1 MGQIQ
6 IDELQIVDGGVQV
19 KKIMIDMIDKFK
31 SKLLV
36 KLNEWRR
43 GRSLYKNVQEEKKTT
58 PKIKKIVAQ
67 DIKPLWFSAWE
78 ATIVVALFI
87 FFLLLTHAQTLFPYE
102 KFISFIEWLYPFQ
115 GSPFALTDGNHYQ
128 NLIAIHAGIGAVLI
142 GLAFF
147 IAQEIAKE
155 RDKGNSYK
163 GFIILRRSKFFS
175 LLLAEILFFFLFLW
189 GSVNILST
197 IPVFFMGI
205 CTLYSLYKTFGL
217 IIDDFEL
224 KKEER
229 KIFFDKLNTSFLK
242 VLDLEITK
250 LIGDNQL
257 RKLMKDYE
265 NFIEVTPFSPIN
277 KQDYT
282 SLKAEKSGV
291 FTDLNL
297 RTLKKLLTKLQ
308 ESAPLEKE
316 MVGMSSEAPDTLSGP
331 RKKDPY
337 CYLSPRFFSDTK
349 EVNDILFWIRNDLF
363 TNEKNAKEIRA
374 LAQQAFT
381 ITSLDFDLEH
391 ARNDI
396 RKLKLLSL
404 DLIKD
409 QRSDELGEVL
419 NNYTKLIED
428 FYSYLE
434 PYGGGFSEKQ
444 ARDMSMEIFFGGLK
458 PVAWI
463 SEDIREIFEHGIESN
478 SKEIIKEVGYL
489 PVRLMRYSI
498 DYKDHLIFQQ
508 FQYYP
513 FRLYQASV
521 NAQKTGK
528 DELAIFLFDRSWR
541 YLKEISDYY
550 LEPKLKKEEDYPTEE
565 VRNFACAILKI
576 FQGLLKSSFDAR
588 DIESFKTYLSTTN
601 GLFRHLDITDRFKN
615 EEAQQIADFLKNKKE
630 EIIFGLA
637 SWIFYKF
644 SQSSTDEIAK
654 QFYNAIQGATS
665 SKIEELTNVF
675 LRSHSFET
683 EDFWGWDNWEMTEKG
698 EDQVHSIQILEK
710 LERFYAVKALS
721 FLASKTNEEI
731 EKIELPHSRDIAYLA
746 EGTRD
751 LTKVLDD
758 IKTNPDNWKFVLQQ
772 NAINKV
778 DPFKSLLAK
787 AKEKQ
792 EQDELKLKR
801 EQNISQ
807 KRVEEFKKEVL
818 KTYYEGTNLRD
829 IFAKYFKTYE
839 DKTKEKITGKKERF
853 GINIVDDKASFFD
866 EWHVHY
872 VGWGENY
879 GRDLASG
886 ENSFLLDD
894 IAKDCKEITK
904 KDFEAT
910 LSKFENPDD
919 IVIFATNIAFWRFFE
934 DSKNFKPKWHRD
946 IKQLEIKGFG
956 GWYDFNGQSI
966 PVFETYHQKIDKQ
979 ILILNKSKAGQLV
992 QLSPLNDKEDEKSVE
1007 DIFYMDIQAFSEN
1020 TELTEEF
1027 IKKPPE
1033 WLQKIGDEQKQREH
1047 LQERVRIQIFERFE
1061 YNKLTDF
1068 EGYKLTLKDD

>member
-1 MGQIQ
+1 MALFSIQ
-6 IDELQIVDGGVQV
+6 NNAKEVFKFKRIAMNVL
-19 KKIMIDMIDKFK
+19 DKFK
-31 SKLLV
+31 SKLHI

-43 GRSLYKNVQEEKKTT
+43 GISLFKIVQAEKKTT
-58 PKIKKIVAQ
+58 PEMKKTVKQ

-78 ATIVVALFI
+78 VTVVVALFI

-102 KFISFIEWLYPFQ
+102 RFISFIEWLYPLQ
-115 GSPFALTDGNHYQ
+115 GSPFALTSDNHYQ

-155 RDKGNSYK
+155 RDKANSYK

-197 IPVFFMGI
+197 IPLVFISIF
-205 CTLYSLYKTFGL
+205 TLYSLCKTFDL

-229 KIFFDKLNTSFLK
+229 KIFFNKLNVSFLK

-250 LIGDNQL
+250 RIGDNQL
-257 RKLMKDYE
+257 RKLMKNYE
-265 NFIEVTPFSPIN
+265 SFIEVTQFSPIN
-277 KQDYT
+277 KQNYT
-282 SLKAEKSGV
+282 PLKTENSGV
-291 FTDLNL
+291 FKDLNL

-308 ESAPLEKE
+308 ESALAEKN
-316 MVGMSSEAPDTLSGP
+316 MTGMSSEAQNTLSGP

-349 EVNDILFWIRNDLF
+349 EVNDILFWIRNDLL
-363 TNEKNAKEIRA
+363 TNEKKAKEIRT
-374 LAQQAFT
+374 LAQQVFT
-381 ITSLDFDLEH
+381 ITLLDSDLEH

-409 QRSDELGEVL
+409 QRSDELGEAL

-428 FYSYLE
+428 FYLYLE

-458 PVAWI
+458 SVAWI
-463 SEDIREIFEHGIESN
+463 SEDIREIFEHSIESN

-521 NAQKTGK
+521 NAQKSGK
-528 DELAIFLFDRSWR
+528 DELATYLFDRSWR
-541 YLKEISDYY
+541 YLKDISDYY
-550 LEPKLKKEEDYPTEE
+550 LEPKLEEEDYPIGE

-576 FQGLLKSSFDAR
+576 FQGLLKNSFDTR
-588 DIESFKTYLSTTN
+588 DIKSFKIYLSTAN
-601 GLFRHLDITDRFKN
+601 GLFRHLDITNRFKN
-615 EEAQQIADFLKNKKE
+615 KEAQQIADFLKNKKE
-630 EIIFGLA
+630 EMLFGLA
-637 SWIFYKF
+637 SWIFYKL
-644 SQSSTDEIAK
+644 SQSRTDEITK
-654 QFYNAIQGATS
+654 QFYNAIQGVTS
-665 SKIEELTNVF
+665 PKIEELTNVF

-683 EDFWGWDNWEMTEKG
+683 EDFWGWDDWEMAEKG
-698 EDQVHSIQILEK
+698 EGQVHSIQILEK
-710 LERFYAVKALS
+710 LEKFYAVKSLS
-721 FLASKTNEEI
+721 FLEGKTDEEI
-731 EKIELPHSRDIAYLA
+731 EKIELPHSRDIVYLA

-758 IKTNPDNWKFVLQQ
+758 IKTNPDNWKFVLRE

-778 DPFKSLLAK
+778 YSFKSLLTK

-792 EQDELKLKR
+792 EQDELKFKR

-807 KRVEEFKKEVL
+807 KRVQEFKKEMI
-818 KTYYEGTNLRD
+818 KTYYESANLRG
-829 IFAKYFKTYE
+829 IFTKYFKAYD
-839 DKTKEKITGKKERF
+839 DKTKENIGYNKKRF

-866 EWHVHY
+866 EWYIHY

-879 GRDLASG
+879 GRDLASS
-886 ENSFLLDD
+886 ENSYLLDY
-894 IAKDCKEITK
+894 IAKDCKEINK
-904 KDFEAT
+904 KDFKTT
-910 LSKFENPDD
+910 LSKFENLDD
-919 IVIFATNIAFWRFFE
+919 IVIFATNVALWYFFE
-934 DSKNFKPKWHRD
+934 DSKNFKPKWNRY
-946 IKQLEIKGFG
+946 IKQLEVKGFG

-979 ILILNKSKAGQLV
+979 ILILNKTKMGHLV
-992 QLSPLNDKEDEKSVE
+992 QLSPLNNEEDEKFVE
-1007 DIFYMDIQAFSEN
+1007 DIFYIDVQSFSEN
-1020 TELTEEF
+1020 MELMEEF

-1033 WLQKIGDEQKQREH
+1033 WLQKIGDGQIQREH

-1061 YNKLTDF
+1061 YNKSEDF
-1068 EGYKLTLKDD
+1068 EGYKLLLKED

>member
-1 MGQIQ
+1 M
-6 IDELQIVDGGVQV
+6 
-19 KKIMIDMIDKFK
+19 FK
-31 SKLLV
+31 SFKNKLHT

-43 GRSLYKNVQEEKKTT
+43 GRSLLKNVQAEKKISSS
-58 PKIKKIVAQ
+58 IKKII
-67 DIKPLWFSAWE
+67 DKDMKPLWFSAWE

-87 FFLLLTHAQTLFPYE
+87 FFLFLTHAQTLFPYE
-102 KFISFIEWLYPFQ
+102 KFIGFIEWLYPFQ

-175 LLLAEILFFFLFLW
+175 LLLAEVLFFFLFLW

-197 IPVFFMGI
+197 IPIFFMGMF
-205 CTLYSLYKTFGL
+205 TLYSLYKTFGL

-229 KIFFDKLNTSFLK
+229 KIFFDNLRTSFLK

-257 RKLMKDYE
+257 RNLSKDYE
-265 NFIEVTPFSPIN
+265 GFIEVTPFSPTN
-277 KQDYT
+277 KQNYT
-282 SLKAEKSGV
+282 AIKTDKSGI
-291 FTDLNL
+291 FTNLNL
-297 RTLKKLLTKLQ
+297 KTLKKLLAKLK
-308 ESAPLEKE
+308 ELAPTEKDVAT
-316 MVGMSSEAPDTLSGP
+316 MDSDSSTTLSGP
-331 RKKDPY
+331 RIKNPY

-349 EVNDILFWIRNDLF
+349 EVNDVLFWVRNDLLKD
-363 TNEKNAKEIRA
+363 EEAAEEIKELI
-374 LAQQAFT
+374 QQAFT
-381 ITSLDFDLEH
+381 ITPLDFDLEH

-404 DLIKD
+404 DLVKD
-409 QRSDELGEVL
+409 QRGDELGEVL

-463 SEDIREIFEHGIESN
+463 SEDIREIFERGIESD
-478 SKEIIKEVGYL
+478 SKEVIKEVGYL
-489 PVRLMRYSI
+489 PVRLMRYAI

-513 FRLYQASV
+513 FRLYQAYV
-521 NAQKTGK
+521 NSQKAGK
-528 DELAIFLFDRSWR
+528 DELATFLFDRSWR

-550 LEPKLKKEEDYPTEE
+550 LEPKLKKEEDYPEEE

-576 FQGLLKSSFDAR
+576 FQGLLKTSFDGR
-588 DIESFKTYLSTTN
+588 DIESFKIYLSTTS
-601 GLFRHLDITDRFKN
+601 GLFRHLDITNRYEN
-615 EEAQQIADFLKNKKE
+615 EETEQIADFLKNKKDE
-630 EIIFGLA
+630 MLFGLTG
-637 SWIFYKF
+637 WIFYKF
-644 SQSSTDEIAK
+644 SQNKGDEIVA
-654 QFYNAIQGATS
+654 QFYNAIQNSTPS
-665 SKIEELTNVF
+665 RIDELTNVF
-675 LRSHSFET
+675 SRSHSFEV
-683 EDFWGWDNWEMTEKG
+683 EDFWGWDNWEMSEKG
-698 EDQVHSIQILEK
+698 EGQVHSIQILEK
-710 LERFYAVKALS
+710 LERFYAVKSLS
-721 FLASKTNEEI
+721 LLSGKSDEEV
-731 EKIELPHSRDIAYLA
+731 EKIKLPHSRDLAYLA

-751 LTKVLDD
+751 LVRTLDD
-758 IKTNPDNWKFVLQQ
+758 IKTNPENWQFVLNE

-778 DPFKSLLAK
+778 DALKSLLTK
-787 AKEKQ
+787 AKEAQ
-792 EQDELKLKR
+792 EQEEVKLKK
-801 EQNISQ
+801 EQAISP
-807 KRVEEFKKEVL
+807 KRVQEFKKEVA
-818 KTYYEGTNLRD
+818 KTFYEGANMRD
-829 IFAKYFKTYE
+829 IFEKHFNAYE
-839 DKTKEKITGKKERF
+839 DRTKEKTDKKERF

-886 ENSFLLDD
+886 ENSYLLDD
-894 IAKDCKEITK
+894 IAKDCKEINK
-904 KDFEAT
+904 EEFEAT
-910 LSKFENPDD
+910 LAKIENIDN

-934 DSKNFKPKWHRD
+934 DSKSFKPKWHRD
-946 IKQLEIKGFG
+946 IKQLDIKGFG
-956 GWYDFNGQSI
+956 GWYDFNGKSI
-966 PVFETYHQKIDKQ
+966 PVFETYHRKIDKQ
-979 ILILNKSKAGQLV
+979 ILILNKSKIGQLV
-992 QLSPLNDKEDEKSVE
+992 QLSPLNEGEKKESIE
-1007 DIFYMDIQAFSEN
+1007 DIFYMDVQAFSEN
-1020 TELTEEF
+1020 EELMEEF

-1047 LQERVRIQIFERFE
+1047 LRERVRIQIFERFE
-1061 YNKLTDF
+1061 YNKPEDF
-1068 EGYKLTLKDD
+1068 EGYKLFLKEE

>member
-1 MGQIQ
+1 MFKA
-6 IDELQIVDGGVQV
+6 L
-19 KKIMIDMIDKFK
+19 K
-31 SKLLV
+31 SKIFARIT
-36 KLNEWRR
+36 EWRR
-43 GRSLYKNVQEEKKTT
+43 GRSLLKAVQAEKKIS
-58 PKIKKIVAQ
+58 PNIKKII
-67 DIKPLWFSAWE
+67 DKGMKPLWFSAWE

-87 FFLLLTHAQTLFPYE
+87 FFLFLTHAQTLFPYE
-102 KFISFIEWLYPFQ
+102 KFIGFIEWLYPFQ

-175 LLLAEILFFFLFLW
+175 LLLAEVLFFFLFLW

-197 IPVFFMGI
+197 IPVFFMGMF
-205 CTLYSLYKTFGL
+205 TLYSLYKTFGL

-229 KIFFDKLNTSFLK
+229 KVFFDNLRTSFLK

-250 LIGDNQL
+250 LIGDSQL
-257 RKLMKDYE
+257 RNLSKDYE
-265 NFIEVTPFSPIN
+265 GFIEVTPFSPVN
-277 KQDYT
+277 KQNYT
-282 SLKAEKSGV
+282 PIKTDKSGI
-291 FTDLNL
+291 FTNLNL
-297 RTLKKLLTKLQ
+297 KTLKRLLAKLKEKAPT
-308 ESAPLEKE
+308 ESEVTTMGSDP
-316 MVGMSSEAPDTLSGP
+316 GTTLSGP
-331 RKKDPY
+331 RTKNPF

-349 EVNDILFWIRNDLF
+349 EVNDVLIWVRNDLLG
-363 TNEKNAKEIRA
+363 NEEDANDIKAFIRE
-374 LAQQAFT
+374 AFT
-381 ITSLDFDLEH
+381 ITTLDFDLEH

-404 DLIKD
+404 DLVKD
-409 QRSDELGEVL
+409 QRGDELGEVL

-463 SEDIREIFEHGIESN
+463 SEDIQEIFERGIESD
-478 SKEIIKEVGYL
+478 SKEVIKEVGYL
-489 PVRLMRYSI
+489 PVRLMRYAI

-513 FRLYQASV
+513 FRLYQAYV
-521 NAQKTGK
+521 NTQKAGK
-528 DELAIFLFDRSWR
+528 DELATFLFDRSWR

-550 LEPKLKKEEDYPTEE
+550 LEPKLKKEEDYPEEE

-576 FQGLLKSSFDAR
+576 FQGLLKTSFDGR
-588 DIESFKTYLSTTN
+588 DIESFKTYLSTAS
-601 GLFRHLDITDRFKN
+601 GLFRHLDITNRYENK
-615 EEAQQIADFLKNKKE
+615 ETEQIADFLKNKKGE
-630 EIIFGLA
+630 MLFGLA
-637 SWIFYKF
+637 SWIFYKL
-644 SQSSTDEIAK
+644 SQNKDDEIVK
-654 QFYNAIQGATS
+654 QFYNAIQNSAP
-665 SKIEELTNVF
+665 SKIEELTNLF
-675 LRSHSFET
+675 SRIHSFEV
-683 EDFWGWDNWEMTEKG
+683 EDFWGWDNWEMSEKG
-698 EDQVHSIQILEK
+698 EGQVHSIQILEK
-710 LERFYAVKALS
+710 LERFYAIKSLS
-721 FLASKTNEEI
+721 LLSGKSDEEI
-731 EKIELPHSRDIAYLA
+731 EKIELPHSRDLAYLA

-751 LTKVLDD
+751 LIRTLED
-758 IKTNPDNWKFVLQQ
+758 IKTNPEKWQFILKDD
-772 NAINKV
+772 AINKV
-778 DPFKSLLAK
+778 DALKTLLTK
-787 AKEKQ
+787 AKEAQ
-792 EQDELKLKR
+792 EQEEVELKK
-801 EQNISQ
+801 EQAISQ
-807 KRVEEFKKEVL
+807 KRVQEFKKEVL
-818 KTYYEGTNLRD
+818 KTFYEGANMRD
-829 IFAKYFKTYE
+829 IFAKHFNAYE
-839 DKTKEKITGKKERF
+839 DKTKEKTDKKERF

-866 EWHVHY
+866 DWHVHY

-886 ENSFLLDD
+886 ENSYLLDD
-894 IAKDCKEITK
+894 IAKDCTEISKE
-904 KDFEAT
+904 DFEAT
-910 LSKFENPDD
+910 LAKIENPDD

-946 IKQLEIKGFG
+946 IKQLEVKGFG
-956 GWYDFNGQSI
+956 GWYDFNGKSI

-979 ILILNKSKAGQLV
+979 ILILNKAKMGQLV
-992 QLSPLNDKEDEKSVE
+992 QLSPLNEGEETESVE

-1020 TELTEEF
+1020 EELMNEF

-1047 LQERVRIQIFERFE
+1047 LRERVRIQIFERFKYE
-1061 YNKLTDF
+1061 KPEDF
-1068 EGYKLTLKDD
+1068 EGYKLLLKED

>member
-1 MGQIQ
+1 MH
-6 IDELQIVDGGVQV
+6 
-19 KKIMIDMIDKFK
+19 KFNALK
-31 SKLLV
+31 NKLLI
-36 KLNEWRR
+36 KLNEWRQ
-43 GRSLYKNVQEEKKTT
+43 GNSLFKSVQAEKKTASG
-58 PKIKKIVAQ
+58 IKKVVQ
-67 DIKPLWFSAWE
+67 QEIKPLWFSSWE

-87 FFLLLTHAQTLFPYE
+87 FFLLLTHAQTLLPFE
-102 KFISFIEWLYPFQ
+102 RFISFIEWLYPLQ
-115 GSPFALTDGNHYQ
+115 GSPFTLTSGNHYQ

-163 GFIILRRSKFFS
+163 GFIILRRSKFFP

-197 IPVFFMGI
+197 IPVFFIGMF
-205 CTLYSLYKTFGL
+205 TLYSLYKTFDL

-229 KIFFDKLNTSFLK
+229 KVFFNMLNISFLK

-265 NFIEVTPFSPIN
+265 NFIEVTPFPPIN
-277 KQDYT
+277 KQDYVAIK
-282 SLKAEKSGV
+282 SDKSGI
-291 FTDLNL
+291 FADLNL

-308 ESAPLEKE
+308 ESAPSEE
-316 MVGMSSEAPDTLSGP
+316 GIVGVSSEAQSTLHGP
-331 RKKDPY
+331 RKNAPY

-349 EVNDILFWIRNDLF
+349 EVNDVLFWIRNDLLA
-363 TNEKNAKEIRA
+363 NEKNAKEIRTVA
-374 LAQQAFT
+374 RQTFT
-381 ITSLDFDLEH
+381 ITSLNFDLEQ

-444 ARDMSMEIFFGGLK
+444 ARDMSMGLFFGGLK

-463 SEDIREIFEHGIESN
+463 SEDVREIFEQGIESN
-478 SKEIIKEVGYL
+478 SKKIIREVGYL

-513 FRLYQASV
+513 VRLYQASV
-521 NAQKTGK
+521 NARKDGR
-528 DELAIFLFDRSWR
+528 DELATFLFDRSWR
-541 YLKEISDYY
+541 YLKELSDYY
-550 LEPKLKKEEDYPTEE
+550 LEPKLKKEEDYPIEE

-576 FQGLLKSSFDAR
+576 FQSLLKDSFDRR

-601 GLFRHLDITDRFKN
+601 GLFRHLDITDRFEN
-615 EEAQQIADFLKNKKE
+615 EEAQQISGFLKNKKE
-630 EIIFGLA
+630 EMSFGLA
-637 SWIFYKF
+637 SWIFYKL
-644 SQSSTDEIAK
+644 SQGNADEIVK
-654 QFYNAIQGATS
+654 QFYDAIHGTTS
-665 SKIEELTNVF
+665 PKIEELTNVF
-675 LRSHSFET
+675 LRTHGFET

-698 EDQVHSIQILEK
+698 EGQVHSIQILEK
-710 LERFYAVKALS
+710 LERFYAVKSLS
-721 FLASKTNEEI
+721 ILASKTDGEI
-731 EKIELPHSRDIAYLA
+731 EKIELPHTRDLAYLA
-746 EGTRD
+746 DGTRD
-751 LTKVLDD
+751 LIRVLDD
-758 IKTNPDNWKFVLQQ
+758 IKTNPDNWKFVLQE

-778 DPFKSLLAK
+778 DSFKVLLSK
-787 AKEKQ
+787 AKETQ

-807 KRVEEFKKEVL
+807 KRVQEFKKEVL
-818 KTYYEGTNLRD
+818 KTFYENANLRD
-829 IFAKYFKTYE
+829 IFVKYFKAYE
-839 DKTKEKITGKKERF
+839 NKTKEKVAGKNERF

-879 GRDLASG
+879 GHNLASG
-886 ENSFLLDD
+886 ENSYLLDD
-894 IAKDCKEITK
+894 IANGCKEITK
-904 KDFEAT
+904 KDFETT
-910 LSKFENPDD
+910 LSGFESLGD

-934 DSKNFKPKWHRD
+934 DSKNFKSKWYRD
-946 IKQLEIKGFG
+946 IKQLEVKGFG

-979 ILILNKSKAGQLV
+979 ILILNKAKIGQLV
-992 QLSPLNDKEDEKSVE
+992 QLSPLNEGEKDESVE
-1007 DIFYMDIQAFSEN
+1007 DIFYMDIQSFSES
-1020 TELTEEF
+1020 EEMMEEF

-1033 WLQKIGDEQKQREH
+1033 WLKKIGDEQKQREH

-1061 YNKLTDF
+1061 YNKPDDF
-1068 EGYKLTLKDD
+1068 EGYKLFLKEN